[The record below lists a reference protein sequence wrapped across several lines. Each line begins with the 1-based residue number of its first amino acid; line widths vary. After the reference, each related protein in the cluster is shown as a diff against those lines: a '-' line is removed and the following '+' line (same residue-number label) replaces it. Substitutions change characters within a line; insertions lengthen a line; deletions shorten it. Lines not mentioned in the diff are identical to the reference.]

1 MPDQARSRSRIQARD
16 KGCPNTAMTISS
28 GEIRRNMTIILD
40 DEVYQILEW
49 QHRQAP
55 KAPPT
60 LTLKVRQVTTGN
72 VYERKLQGNQK
83 LTRAETETP
92 TVQYLY
98 PDGDMYNFMDTETF
112 EQFAMTADVL
122 GDALKYISEG
132 DTIEVMMYKGVPL
145 SVEVPSS
152 VVLEIG
158 QTEVGLRG
166 DTQSGATKPATT
178 TTGLVLQVPLFIGVR
193 DRITVNST
201 TGEYTGRAE

>member
-1 MPDQARSRSRIQARD
+1 
-16 KGCPNTAMTISS
+16 
-28 GEIRRNMTIILD
+28 MTIILD
-40 DEVYQILEW
+40 DEVYQILDW

-60 LTLKVRQVTTGN
+60 LTLKVRQVKTGN

-83 LTRAETETP
+83 LPRAEVATP

-98 PDGDMYNFMDTETF
+98 PDGDMHNFMNTETF
-112 EQFAMTADVL
+112 DQFAITEEVL
-122 GDALKYISEG
+122 GDALKFISEG
-132 DTIEVMMYKGVPL
+132 DTIEVMLYEGVPL
-145 SVEVPSS
+145 SVEVASS

-178 TTGLVLQVPLFIGVR
+178 TTGLVLQAPLFIAIG

-201 TGEYTGRAE
+201 TGEYTGRAD